1 MLFTRYKHR
10 AGRECLLIHFFWD
23 NEGNGRLEWT
33 PTDIWKTFNL
43 GIRSWHC
50 SRVATGVILWE
61 RRVGIET
68 NGLLGRESLSDGG
81 RGSTW
86 MKGEDVSSHEIARNC
101 WRLRSAVANT
111 IAWHAIDPEFN
122 PRRSHFF
129 TFCFFLHYSQYQL
142 FLLFNNTNNWQT
154 LWSIV
159 SFYFNLVICHFSS
172 NYSISVIKRSP
183 ILILCG
189 RRTVTVLLF
198 PNHQRE
204 TLSKCKEKASRRI
217 CNLWLSNQNGL
228 RVPSSSKKKRIP
240 V

>member
-1 MLFTRYKHR
+1 MISCF
-10 AGRECLLIHFFWD
+10 LLEGFSFFCFFWVTFVSLAGSICQKIEWCCENGKTD
-23 NEGNGRLEWT
+23 RDEKWLKKKRWFPWSNE
-33 PTDIWKTFNL
+33 
-43 GIRSWHC
+43 IR
-50 SRVATGVILWE
+50 
-61 RRVGIET
+61 
-68 NGLLGRESLSDGG
+68 
-81 RGSTW
+81 
-86 MKGEDVSSHEIARNC
+86 RNY

-228 RVPSSSKKKRIP
+228 RVPSFSKKKRIP

>member
-86 MKGEDVSSHEIARNC
+86 MKGEDVSSYEIARNC

-129 TFCFFLHYSQYQL
+129 LIFYCERNKNEYDW
-142 FLLFNNTNNWQT
+142 NEW
-154 LWSIV
+154 IV
-159 SFYFNLVICHFSS
+159 NKQCLKDTMNEF
-172 NYSISVIKRSP
+172 KKQ
-183 ILILCG
+183 
-189 RRTVTVLLF
+189 RTR
-198 PNHQRE
+198 N
-204 TLSKCKEKASRRI
+204 
-217 CNLWLSNQNGL
+217 
-228 RVPSSSKKKRIP
+228 
-240 V
+240 